1 MLRPTLVVLLVALLA
16 STVRG
21 AEDNTFYEFKQ
32 HLNDGQ
38 ECAFLLSDSFTMS
51 AELKVN
57 GEVVNRVMRDE
68 ATQSKGRIKV
78 LQSNNGVPN
87 AEEVEID
94 KTSGWISQKNGEP
107 VKQQAFLLSGKTVA
121 VRRDPF
127 GGVSCEVDGARDP
140 KVTRVLRSWFN
151 RDTDFYP
158 DHPVRIG
165 DKWEVSAKLHRRLG
179 TLTVDDQIIAVSQ
192 LVSVHRSAHGH
203 MLARLNV
210 STAMM
215 SKGKDGMLI
224 DGTLDGQA
232 QIDLGSGR
240 VLRFDMAGTLEVSG
254 MMDVI
259 NRGGQHHIAAVTG
272 DGKIEAHQLC
282 RPLSSVATTQPA
294 STPEATAGNATA
306 N

>member
-1 MLRPTLVVLLVALLA
+1 MVRRTLVVLIVALLS
-16 STVRG
+16 STARG
-21 AEDNTFYEFKQ
+21 AADDTLYEFKQ
-32 HLNDGQ
+32 HLKDGQ

-51 AELKVN
+51 AELKAN
-57 GEVVNRVMRDE
+57 GIVLNRVMRDE

-78 LQSNNGVPN
+78 LQSENGAPT

-107 VKQQAFLLSGKTVA
+107 VKQQAFLLSGKTVT

-140 KVTRVLRSWFN
+140 KVTRVLRAWFN

-158 DHPVRIG
+158 DHPVRVG
-165 DKWEVSAKLHRRLG
+165 DKWEVSSKLHRHLG
-179 TLTVDDQIIAVSQ
+179 TLTVDDRMVAVSQ

-203 MLARLNV
+203 LLARVNV
-210 STAMM
+210 SSAMI
-215 SKGKDGMLI
+215 SQDKSGMLV
-224 DGTLDGQA
+224 DGTLEGQV

-240 VLRFDMAGTLEVSG
+240 VLRFDLAGALAVSG
-254 MMDVI
+254 TMDVI
-259 NRGGQHHIAAVTG
+259 DRNGQHHLCAISG

-282 RPLSSVATTQPA
+282 KPLASVATTQPA
-294 STPEATAGNATA
+294 SNPEAAAGSATA